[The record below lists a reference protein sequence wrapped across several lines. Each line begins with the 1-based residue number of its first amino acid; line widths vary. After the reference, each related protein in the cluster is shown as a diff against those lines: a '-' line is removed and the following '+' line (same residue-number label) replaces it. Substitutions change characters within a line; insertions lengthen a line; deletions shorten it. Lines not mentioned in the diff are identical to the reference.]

1 MIKQHINFRSGVSSL
16 SSDSDYPST
25 DNKRTA
31 KLERLVIMLRT
42 AVDKL
47 KEENKNLSL
56 ERVVTNI
63 DDKSYVEKLQSELQT
78 TQSYY
83 LDASEKCTQLE
94 QQLQDYR
101 SQYEA
106 VFTENENLKNQLEK
120 KCYLLNKTKT
130 MLQKAAAREQ
140 LTIEYPNGQRINNP
154 TSIE

>member
-1 MIKQHINFRSGVSSL
+1 M
-16 SSDSDYPST
+16 
-25 DNKRTA
+25 
-31 KLERLVIMLRT
+31 
-42 AVDKL
+42 
-47 KEENKNLSL
+47 
-56 ERVVTNI
+56 
-63 DDKSYVEKLQSELQT
+63 EKLQSELQT

-94 QQLQDYR
+94 QQLKDYR

-120 KCYLLNKTKT
+120 KCYLLSKTKT

-140 LTIEYPNGQRINNP
+140 LTIEYPNGQRIKNP